1 MRVVLS
7 QTRLEEALPLL
18 AKAMCSCST
27 LRVLNIHFAQA
38 DVVMDVKQAFQRY
51 AFPSV
56 DTLIMPSQTHWVM
69 RSCPNVKRVFCHHG
83 DGSQIV
89 SAMQVCKRVEVLEGI
104 HFSLSAVESEFVHF
118 RDIFHLRMH
127 VHRVEPVIGLV
138 KAGPR
143 LRRLRF
149 GQAREPPT
157 VGLMELL
164 GGLKHLRYLELRVPW
179 IVFQN
184 TPTPIPWQYWSP
196 AMPPRSPQDVETQL
210 KDHLAALRRL
220 LKDCK
225 VVIKPRLSSDD
236 PPSRDNWTFTIHI
249 KA

>member
-18 AKAMCSCST
+18 AKAMRSCSN
-27 LRVLNIHFAQA
+27 LRVPNIHFAQA

-51 AFPSV
+51 TFPSV
-56 DTLIMPSQTHWVM
+56 DTLILPSQTHWVM
-69 RSCPNVKRVFCHHG
+69 RSCPNVKKVLCRQG

-89 SAMQVCKRVEVLEGI
+89 SAMQVCRRVEVLEGI
-104 HFSLSAVESEFVHF
+104 HFSSSAVESEFD
-118 RDIFHLRMH
+118 RSCPRIP
-127 VHRVEPVIGLV
+127 VHRADPAVGLV

-157 VGLMELL
+157 VELMELL
-164 GGLKHLRYLELRVPW
+164 GGLKILRYLELRVPW

-184 TPTPIPWQYWSP
+184 TPTPIPRQYWSP
-196 AMPPRSPQDVETQL
+196 AMPPRSSQDVETKL

-220 LKDCK
+220 LKDCT
-225 VVIKPRLSSDD
+225 VVIKPSLSSDD
-236 PPSRDNWTFTIHI
+236 PPSRDNWTFTIHT